1 MNQTYTVF
9 VNENGSDWQGYFGT
23 YTAATSDL
31 AALIDYAA
39 EFRGWK
45 DVSYVPVAWME
56 GVPHEVLSQ
65 EGCRLLRAESIAA
78 GRLIEKVDGKYVARG
93 LDNPAWT
100 QAAEGAAQKY
110 MGIHSPMIATA
121 PEEKLASVK
130 VCEEPK
136 REPLDWNKS
145 TPFDPFKGYEVR
157 SVNEWRTPHTH
168 SHPLQKMAE
177 GKEGFGS
184 AALLKVR

>member
-9 VNENGSDWQGYFGT
+9 SEHGFQNTDYDGWRGLTLEQTIDRAANELGMK
-23 YTAATSDL
+23 
-31 AALIDYAA
+31 LI
-39 EFRGWK
+39 
-45 DVSYVPVAWME
+45 AWAPE
-56 GVPHEVLSQ
+56 GVLGY
-65 EGCRLLRAESIAA
+65 EGKKNPPTLRAESIAA

-93 LDNPAWT
+93 MEEDKPALT
-100 QAAEGAAQKY
+100 LGAILRQALERQPTIK
-110 MGIHSPMIATA
+110 PA
-121 PEEKLASVK
+121 PAPDL
-130 VCEEPK
+130 EPK